1 VIFAHGSHRGRL
13 RDIAASSSST
23 SSSPRRRASA
33 AWCRTRNGHPWRRWD
48 GAQPPAAGCARQ
60 PRHRDEL
67 MTVASRLHVAFRWR
81 HAWFWAPATSR
92 YIHRGVD
99 VHLIDMR
106 DDAETVTARRE
117 SKKMAPY
124 EVSGR
129 KLDREAAAVVSP
141 LQQGHGCASGD
152 V

>member
-1 VIFAHGSHRGRL
+1 
-13 RDIAASSSST
+13 
-23 SSSPRRRASA
+23 
-33 AWCRTRNGHPWRRWD
+33 
-48 GAQPPAAGCARQ
+48 
-60 PRHRDEL
+60 
-67 MTVASRLHVAFRWR
+67 
-81 HAWFWAPATSR
+81 
-92 YIHRGVD
+92 
-99 VHLIDMR
+99 MR

-152 V
+152 VKAYSPRGFRLSNDRNLDQMWRS